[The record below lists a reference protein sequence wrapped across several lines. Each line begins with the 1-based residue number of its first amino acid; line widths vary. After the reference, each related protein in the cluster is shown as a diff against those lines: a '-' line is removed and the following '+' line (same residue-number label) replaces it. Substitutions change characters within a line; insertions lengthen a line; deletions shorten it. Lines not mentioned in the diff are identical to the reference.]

1 MVACD
6 WGTIFEKEPT
16 INFVFDMPIG
26 TDLTLVYENGKKFF
40 VHTETGE
47 IVVLQ

>member
-26 TDLTLVYENGKKFF
+26 TDLTSVYEKEHSVMIGL
-40 VHTETGE
+40 GG
-47 IVVLQ
+47 VLK